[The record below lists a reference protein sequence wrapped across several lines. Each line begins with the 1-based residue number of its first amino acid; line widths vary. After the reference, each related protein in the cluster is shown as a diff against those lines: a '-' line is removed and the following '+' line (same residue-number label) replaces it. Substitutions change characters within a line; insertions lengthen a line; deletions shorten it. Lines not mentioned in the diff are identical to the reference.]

1 LLYAK
6 SNSIVQLFRLFAITL
21 NRLAPIKLV
30 RSPTMS
36 IQNNAQK
43 SFLKPQGSPVF
54 RKPFPGRFTDDP
66 RADEARH
73 ECGLAAISIDKP
85 LEKLPAG
92 GAAYYLYRMLL
103 QQQNRGQLAA
113 GITTFNEER
122 EQRIDTYRK
131 LGLVND
137 VFKSHMRESSLA
149 ILKNYEGTKGI
160 GHVRYAT
167 CGTDDESYAQPFER
181 HHGRR
186 WKWFSFAFNGNIANF
201 SILKAEIE
209 KKDYRLVRN
218 IDTELILHHLSHQFR
233 GDKKVQL
240 DKAFSSLADMY
251 DGAWNVVYI
260 NGEGTLAATRDP
272 MGFRPLSYS
281 IQDDRVAIASESC
294 AITNLGMNHVKSLQP
309 GELIEVENGKAE
321 VKQFAKNKKT
331 SRCMFEWVYFAN
343 AASTIDGKSVYQVRW
358 RLGKQLADK
367 ETLKVNDEEFVVVG
381 VPDTAKPAAD
391 SYAHYMGLPSM
402 EGLLRN
408 RYVGR
413 TFIEGVGRDERV
425 REKYNLNKAVLKD
438 MKVILIED
446 SIVRGSTST
455 PLVKYIK
462 EKGKAKEVHVRVS
475 CPPIRAPCFYG
486 IDMSTLTEMIAV
498 RNMGKKDIEDVGF
511 HDLDEKA
518 IENVRK
524 EIGADSLRYQSL
536 DGLVKGINYEDKEKG
551 LCMACVTGVY
561 PTPHGERL
569 YQIAKKNHDQGVKGR
584 TYELEVK
591 S

>member
-1 LLYAK
+1 MSVKCSPKKQFLL
-6 SNSIVQLFRLFAITL
+6 
-21 NRLAPIKLV
+21 
-30 RSPTMS
+30 
-36 IQNNAQK
+36 
-43 SFLKPQGSPVF
+43 
-54 RKPFPGRFTDDP
+54 DDP
-66 RADEARH
+66 RAEEARH

-85 LEKLPAG
+85 LEK
-92 GAAYYLYRMLL
+92 LYRMLL

-113 GITTFNEER
+113 GITTFNENR

-149 ILKNYEGTKGI
+149 ILKNFEGTKGI

-201 SILKAEIE
+201 SPLKDEIE
-209 KKDYRLVRN
+209 TKDYHLVRN

-233 GDKKVQL
+233 GDKIVPLK
-240 DKAFSSLADMY
+240 DAFGKLAEMY

-260 NGEGTLAATRDP
+260 NGEGTLAATRDQ

-294 AITNLGMNHVKSLQP
+294 AITNLGMNNVKSLQP
-309 GELIEVENGKAE
+309 GEMIEVENGKAE
-321 VKQFAKNKKT
+321 IKQFAKNKKT
-331 SRCMFEWVYFAN
+331 ARCMFEWVYFAN

-358 RLGKQLADK
+358 RLGKELAEE
-367 ETLKVNDEEFVVVG
+367 ETLKVNDNDYVVVG
-381 VPDTAKPAAD
+381 VPDTAKPVAD

-475 CPPIRAPCFYG
+475 CP
-486 IDMSTLTEMIAV
+486 
-498 RNMGKKDIEDVGF
+498 
-511 HDLDEKA
+511 
-518 IENVRK
+518 
-524 EIGADSLRYQSL
+524 IGADSLRYQSL
-536 DGLVKGINYEDKEKG
+536 DGLVKGINYEDKEKS

-569 YQIAKKNHDQGVKGR
+569 YQIAKKNHDQGIKGR